1 MRSVSLSRLLHK
13 TSQRNCC
20 CHSGRGGIIT
30 NTMMQKI
37 YARYRYSLILLR
49 ELVRTDFKLRYQGSV
64 LGMMWSVLKPL
75 MLFAIMYIV
84 FVRFLKFGANI
95 PHFAVSLLLAQTLW
109 GFFQETASQGMMAIV
124 GRGDLLRK
132 IKFPKYIVVV
142 SSSVSA
148 FINLA
153 ISLVIVALFMLI
165 NGVPL
170 RWTMLIFPI
179 VVVELYIFSLGVAFI
194 LSSMYVKFR
203 DICHIWDVFMQMWF
217 YVTPIIYPISMIANA
232 GTPAMMT
239 IAKVIM
245 LNPLAQI
252 IQDARYTLIGK
263 TDTVW
268 SLIGSGPWSLL
279 KLIPVL
285 SVIAIFVLGVVIFKR
300 ASKTFTEEL

>member
-1 MRSVSLSRLLHK
+1 
-13 TSQRNCC
+13 
-20 CHSGRGGIIT
+20 
-30 NTMMQKI
+30 MMQKI

-179 VVVELYIFSLGVAFI
+179 VVVELYVFSLGVAFI

-232 GTPAMMT
+232 GTTAMAT

-245 LNPLAQI
+245 LNPMAQI

>member
-1 MRSVSLSRLLHK
+1 
-13 TSQRNCC
+13 
-20 CHSGRGGIIT
+20 
-30 NTMMQKI
+30 MMQKI

-49 ELVRTDFKLRYQGSV
+49 ELVKTDFKLRYQGSV

-95 PHFAVSLLLAQTLW
+95 THFAVSLLLAQTLW

-132 IKFPKYIVVV
+132 IKFPKHIVVV

-148 FINLA
+148 FINLV

-217 YVTPIIYPISMIANA
+217 YMTPIIYPISMIANA

-245 LNPLAQI
+245 LNPMAQI
-252 IQDARYTLIGK
+252 IQDARYTLVGK

>member
-1 MRSVSLSRLLHK
+1 
-13 TSQRNCC
+13 
-20 CHSGRGGIIT
+20 
-30 NTMMQKI
+30 MQKI

-75 MLFAIMYIV
+75 MLFAIMYVV

-252 IQDARYTLIGK
+252 IQDARYTLVGK

>member
-1 MRSVSLSRLLHK
+1 
-13 TSQRNCC
+13 
-20 CHSGRGGIIT
+20 
-30 NTMMQKI
+30 MMQKI

-153 ISLVIVALFMLI
+153 ISLVIVAFFMLI

-179 VVVELYIFSLGVAFI
+179 VVVELYVFSLGVAFI

-252 IQDARYTLIGK
+252 IQDARYTLVGK